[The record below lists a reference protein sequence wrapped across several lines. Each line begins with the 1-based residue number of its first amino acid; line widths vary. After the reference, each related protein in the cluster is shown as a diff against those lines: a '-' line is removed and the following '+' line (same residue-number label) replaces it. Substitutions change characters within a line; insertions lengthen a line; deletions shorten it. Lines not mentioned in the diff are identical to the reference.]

1 MRYTRLLFVAAAT
14 LLVSGMTMAQISLSP
29 YIGFTSFGLKGA
41 TTATTGGQIQQIG
54 VADAG
59 KTGFNVGA
67 GIGSR
72 LLKIPGGV
80 YELDGVFDVSYASAG
95 LFEAGYNNVGG
106 AGSFAAQG
114 LSGATTTNLAFDLMP
129 VHRFHIPGFS
139 LLSPYAGLGL
149 GLNYFSTSNLT
160 VGPPSSNPSVSVNG
174 TSQFKIGLLIFYG
187 ATLEILPVIHPFLQ
201 FKHYIP
207 FGSQFQFTDDAQRG
221 TLIINDSRGYFNLTA
236 GVQFS
241 LK

>member
-1 MRYTRLLFVAAAT
+1 MRYTRVLFVAVAT
-14 LLVSGMTMAQISLSP
+14 LMVSGISMAQISLSP
-29 YIGFTSFGLKGA
+29 YIGFKSFGLNGA
-41 TTATTGGQIQQIG
+41 TTANAGGRITQLG

-72 LLKIPGGV
+72 LLKVPGGV
-80 YELDGVFDVSYASAG
+80 YELDGVLDVSYASAG
-95 LFEAGYNNVGG
+95 MFESGYNNVNG
-106 AGSFAAQG
+106 AGSFTAQG
-114 LSGATTTNLAFDLMP
+114 LTGATTTNLAFDLMP
-129 VHRFHIPGFS
+129 VHRFHIPGFT

-187 ATLEILPVIHPFLQ
+187 ATLETLPVIHPFIQ

-221 TLIINDSRGYFNLTA
+221 TFIINDSPGYFNLTA
-236 GVQFS
+236 GVQLS
-241 LK
+241 L